1 MNLSQR
7 LISTFCDYGEAEP
20 QLTQHGESL
29 RPLIEGDA
37 TRDFARNE
45 WGLLPGRVGVAL
57 ELRTVRTRTHK
68 LTVDLNSGA
77 GELYDLQADPGVQGY
92 VASRPQDMLP
102 DQTPVGTA

>member
-1 MNLSQR
+1 
-7 LISTFCDYGEAEP
+7 
-20 QLTQHGESL
+20 
-29 RPLIEGDA
+29 LIEGDA

-68 LTVDLNSGA
+68 LTVDLNF
-77 GELYDLQADPGVQGY
+77 QGY